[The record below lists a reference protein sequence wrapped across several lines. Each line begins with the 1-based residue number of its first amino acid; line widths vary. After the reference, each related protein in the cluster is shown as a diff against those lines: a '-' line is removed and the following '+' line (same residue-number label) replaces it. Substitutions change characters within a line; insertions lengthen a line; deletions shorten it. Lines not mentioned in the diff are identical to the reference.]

1 MKKYIATIMPI
12 FLLSCGGGNKNTV
25 SCTASVEP
33 AIEIE
38 VFDSETQL
46 AISCGAKAVIQDGTF
61 THEVENIPNLDCED
75 TQLLM
80 GAHERAGNYDIT
92 VYKEGYYEWNTYNVK
107 VSENECHVNTVKV
120 QAYLEEISPEDQGV
134 ECTAHVESGLWFEL
148 FDKETG
154 ERLHCDATIT
164 IEDGDYIEKLIDCKG
179 GSSGAGDGDFISAVG
194 TTAERAGIYNITIE
208 KEGYQNW
215 YQSNVEVSEGICHVN
230 QVQIQAYLEK

>member
-1 MKKYIATIMPI
+1 MKKFIVTIMPI
-12 FLLSCGGGNKNTV
+12 FLFSCGGDADDFFCND
-25 SCTASVEP
+25 SAEP

-38 VFDSETQL
+38 VFDSATQL
-46 AISCGAKAVIQDGTF
+46 PISCGAKATIQDGTF
-61 THEVENIPNLDCED
+61 TQEIENIPDLNCED

-134 ECTAHVESGLWFEL
+134 ACTHQIESGLWFEL

-164 IEDGDYIEKLIDCKG
+164 IEDGDYIEELIDCKG
-179 GSSGAGDGDFISAVG
+179 FGAAGDGDFITGVG
-194 TTAERAGIYNITIE
+194 AAPERAGIYNVTIE

-215 YQSNVEVSEGICHVN
+215 YSSNIEVSEGICHVN